1 MKNKKTRRDSAAG
14 GGRMIKVKT
23 VFSINGCVD
32 CPFKHGH
39 RGHGE
44 SWEECRHPDSPKD
57 SWGNI
62 INRHGND
69 TEAFR
74 PEWCPLGVEE

>member
-1 MKNKKTRRDSAAG
+1 
-14 GGRMIKVKT
+14 MIKVKA

-32 CPFKHGH
+32 CPIKHGH

-44 SWEECRHPDSPKD
+44 NWEECRHPASPKD

-62 INRHGND
+62 INRRWND

-74 PEWCPLGVEE
+74 PEWCPLEVEE